1 VKDAETLR
9 GRPARSVVG
18 VVGGMGPAASAYFC
32 LRLAEAEKAAHDQ
45 DHLHVILDSDP
56 SVPDR
61 TAFLLGGSNDPVPA
75 LVTIATRL
83 VKAGAELLVMPCNS
97 ASPFTDQVAAA
108 VTVPVVDWAGEAA
121 RAVTDANPDAIAVG
135 LLATDGTVRSG
146 IYGQRLQSLGAS
158 VVLPDERSQRQISA
172 VIYDIKA
179 GSARP
184 PHAVATV
191 LAVVQDLAMHGAG
204 AVLVGCTELSLLL
217 ATAEVTPPVPVTD
230 ALEAVVRRTITLA
243 GGSVRDESRSDYCV
257 ARER

>member
-1 VKDAETLR
+1 MKDAEILR
-9 GRPARSVVG
+9 ARPARSVVG

-61 TAFLLGGSNDPVPA
+61 TEFLLGGSNDPVPT

-83 VKAGAELLVMPCNS
+83 VKAGAGLLVMPCNS
-97 ASPFTDQVAAA
+97 ASPFTDRVAAA
-108 VTVPVVDWAGEAA
+108 VTVPVMDWAGEAA
-121 RAVTDANPDAIAVG
+121 HTVVDANPDARAVG
-135 LLATDGTVRSG
+135 LLATDGTIRSG
-146 IYGQRLQSLGAS
+146 IYRQRLQSLGAS
-158 VVLPDERSQRQISA
+158 VVLPDERSQQRISA

-179 GSARP
+179 GTARLP
-184 PHAVATV
+184 RAIATV
-191 LAVVQDLAMHGAG
+191 LAVVQDLAAAGAG

-217 ATAEVTPPVPVTD
+217 ATAEVHLPVPATD

-243 GGSVRDESRSDYCV
+243 GGSVRDECWSDYCV